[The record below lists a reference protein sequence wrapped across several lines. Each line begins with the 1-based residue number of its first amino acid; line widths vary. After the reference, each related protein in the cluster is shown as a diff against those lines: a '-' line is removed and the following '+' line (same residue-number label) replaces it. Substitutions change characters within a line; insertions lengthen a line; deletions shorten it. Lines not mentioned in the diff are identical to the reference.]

1 MGRVP
6 KDSSSGTRPTR
17 VFEVGIR
24 LVVVRSDLAEASTS
38 GTGLLVALTPVWL
51 RARVVHPGPTGPHA
65 PRAPALLP
73 WRFHGRNS
81 PEEERTPMRRYE
93 IMVIL
98 DPNLDERTVA
108 PSLENFLGVVRNDGG
123 SVEKTEIWGKRRLAY
138 EIEKNSEG
146 IYAVIDL
153 TAKPET
159 VKELDRQLGLAEAVL
174 RTKVLRPEV
183 H

>member
-1 MGRVP
+1 
-6 KDSSSGTRPTR
+6 
-17 VFEVGIR
+17 
-24 LVVVRSDLAEASTS
+24 
-38 GTGLLVALTPVWL
+38 
-51 RARVVHPGPTGPHA
+51 
-65 PRAPALLP
+65 
-73 WRFHGRNS
+73 
-81 PEEERTPMRRYE
+81 MRRYE

-108 PSLENFLGVVRNDGG
+108 PSLENFLGVIRNEGG

-138 EIEKNSEG
+138 DIDKNSEG

-159 VKELDRQLGLAEAVL
+159 VKELDRQLGIAEAVL